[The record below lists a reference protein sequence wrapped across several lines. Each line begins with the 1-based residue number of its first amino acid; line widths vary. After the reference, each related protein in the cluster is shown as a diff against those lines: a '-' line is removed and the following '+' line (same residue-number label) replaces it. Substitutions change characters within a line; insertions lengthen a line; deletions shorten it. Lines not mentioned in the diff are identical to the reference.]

1 MCSIRLR
8 TLSRRAHHTPAN
20 PPTSGTWRDSE
31 SINMGKAGYHN
42 FVGKGAGPDPYPRTG
57 RLASGDSVDM
67 GTLEGSAD
75 TLTTSATEWARKQ
88 VIFACMHE
96 ERRR

>member
-1 MCSIRLR
+1 
-8 TLSRRAHHTPAN
+8 
-20 PPTSGTWRDSE
+20 
-31 SINMGKAGYHN
+31 MGKAGYHN

-57 RLASGDSVDM
+57 RLASGDSVDV

-88 VIFACMHE
+88 VTFVCIRTT
-96 ERRR
+96 RRTDRVS